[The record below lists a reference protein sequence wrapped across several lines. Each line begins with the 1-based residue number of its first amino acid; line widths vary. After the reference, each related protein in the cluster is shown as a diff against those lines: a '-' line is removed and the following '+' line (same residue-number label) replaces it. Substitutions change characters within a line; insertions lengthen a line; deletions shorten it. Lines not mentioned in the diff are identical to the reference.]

1 MPQGASLRT
10 RKSGPFLLGYD
21 RPKSM
26 GTELTVKN
34 ERLREDVYVVAP
46 AGEIDIHTAPVLERA
61 ATKALDEATGL
72 LLFDLTDVTFMD
84 STAINLL
91 LVTRKRLDLR
101 GGKLAVA
108 CPNLAVARV
117 FDMLAL
123 RELLRVGDSRDQALA
138 LLQG

>member
-1 MPQGASLRT
+1 MSA
-10 RKSGPFLLGYD
+10 
-21 RPKSM
+21 
-26 GTELTVKN
+26 ELTVKN
-34 ERLREDVYVVAP
+34 EQLREDVYVVTP

-61 ATKALDEATGL
+61 AAKALEEATGS
-72 LLFDLTDVTFMD
+72 LLFDLTAVSFMD

-101 GGKLAVA
+101 GAKLAVV

-123 RELLRVGDSRDQALA
+123 RELLRVGDSREQALA